1 MATNRTTGGSSAA
14 PRLIDTAAIGTQRV
28 ALSSRGRT
36 FITVGLISLATGL
49 MLGVLDLQ
57 RLGVL
62 LLVLPVPAWLAV
74 RQARSGLRVGH
85 AVTPSRIV
93 VGEQAQVRLVLG
105 NPHSFGTG
113 PLRVTETVPGG
124 RPLRFSVAGVRGRQR
139 RTVAYPLPALRRGR
153 YTVGPTTVMASD
165 PFGLV
170 TADTRSTDVGELVVR
185 PSTVRLADLALPIAW
200 RDGAATLSHSVGVG
214 GSDDAS
220 VREYRHG
227 DDLRKIHWRS
237 TARSGAFMV
246 RQEERPWHGES
257 LVLLDH
263 RALAYPTVAGPAGL
277 GRPGMGDLGRRQH
290 RLPPGRA
297 RPAGRGGDRRRA
309 GGPRQSGGDPGPAG
323 RREARP
329 AGRPRAAGRR
339 ADRARPRRRR
349 VRRAGGHPEELDQR
363 AAAAGRGRRARR
375 WPCCCGPG
383 PGTAS
388 ARDLLAEAA
397 WQSSA
402 DTLRAAGWRVVPA
415 EAGDEI
421 AELWP
426 SLLSAARGERPMSA
440 PARYAARARP
450 GRRGRHRHGRRRRAA
465 DHPAVALDLHRLVLA
480 AGQHRL
486 RAALP
491 GRRRPVPDALRAALV
506 AQPGWGWW
514 PRC

>member
-1 MATNRTTGGSSAA
+1 MATNRTSGGSAAA
-14 PRLIDTAAIGTQRV
+14 PRLVDTAAIGTQRV
-28 ALSSRGRT
+28 ALSNRGRT

-49 MLGVLDLQ
+49 MLGVEDLE

-85 AVTPSRIV
+85 AVTPSRVV
-93 VGEQAQVRLVLG
+93 VGERAQVRLVLG

-113 PLRVTETVPGG
+113 PLRITETVPGG

-185 PSTVRLADLALPIAW
+185 PKTVALANLTLPIAW

-263 RALAYPTVAGPAGL
+263 RALAYPTVPSQPDAAALEWAISATASIACHLAERGRRVSVVTGDGEVAHDSSSAILDLLADVKPALRADLEPLAAALNGL
-277 GRPGMGDLGRRQH
+277 GRDAAVFAVLAATPKGSVHGL
-290 RLPPGRA
+290 L
-297 RPAGRGGDRRRA
+297 
-309 GGPRQSGGDPGPAG
+309 S
-323 RREARP
+323 
-329 AGRPRAAGRR
+329 RPRMPGSAVALLL
-339 ADRARPRRRR
+339 RPWTWNSDS
-349 VRRAGGHPEELDQR
+349 P
-363 AAAAGRGRRARR
+363 
-375 WPCCCGPG
+375 
-383 PGTAS
+383 
-388 ARDLLAEAA
+388 DLLAEAA
-397 WQSSA
+397 WQSGA

-415 EAGDEI
+415 ESGTEI

-426 SLLSAARGERPMSA
+426 SLLSA
-440 PARYAARARP
+440 
-450 GRRGRHRHGRRRRAA
+450 RAA
-465 DHPAVALDLHRLVLA
+465 VAR
-480 AGQHRL
+480 
-486 RAALP
+486 
-491 GRRRPVPDALRAALV
+491 
-506 AQPGWGWW
+506 
-514 PRC
+514 

>member
-1 MATNRTTGGSSAA
+1 VATNRTLGGSSAA
-14 PRLIDTAAIGTQRV
+14 PRLIDTASIGTQRV

-62 LLVLPVPAWLAV
+62 LLVLPIPAWLAV

-85 AVTPSRIV
+85 AVTPSRVV

-170 TADTRSTDVGELVVR
+170 TADTRSTDVGELIVR
-185 PSTVRLADLALPIAW
+185 PTTVPLASLALPIAW
-200 RDGAATLSHSVGVG
+200 RDGAATLSHSVGSG

-257 LVLLDH
+257 MVLLDH
-263 RALAYPTVAGPAGL
+263 RAMAYPTVPTQPDSLALEWAISAAASIACHLADRGRRVAVVTGDGQVAHDNSGAILDMLADVKPALRADVEPLAAALTGL
-277 GRPGMGDLGRRQH
+277 GRDAAVFAVLAATP
-290 RLPPGRA
+290 
-297 RPAGRGGDRRRA
+297 RGSLHGLL
-309 GGPRQSGGDPGPAG
+309 S
-323 RREARP
+323 
-329 AGRPRAAGRR
+329 RPRMPGSAVALLL
-339 ADRARPRRRR
+339 RPWTWN
-349 VRRAGGHPEELDQR
+349 GE
-363 AAAAGRGRRARR
+363 
-375 WPCCCGPG
+375 
-383 PGTAS
+383 S
-388 ARDLLAEAA
+388 RDLLAEAA
-397 WQSSA
+397 WQSTS

-421 AELWP
+421 ADLWP
-426 SLLSAARGERPMSA
+426 SLLSARVASAR
-440 PARYAARARP
+440 
-450 GRRGRHRHGRRRRAA
+450 
-465 DHPAVALDLHRLVLA
+465 
-480 AGQHRL
+480 
-486 RAALP
+486 
-491 GRRRPVPDALRAALV
+491 
-506 AQPGWGWW
+506 
-514 PRC
+514 

>member
-1 MATNRTTGGSSAA
+1 MATTRPSGGSSAA

-28 ALSSRGRT
+28 TLSSRGRT

-49 MLGVLDLQ
+49 MLGVVDLE

-85 AVTPSRIV
+85 AVHPSRVV

-113 PLRVTETVPGG
+113 PLRITETVPGG

-139 RTVAYPLPALRRGR
+139 RTVAYPLPSLRRGR

-185 PSTVRLADLALPIAW
+185 PTTVALANLTLPIAW

-263 RALAYPTVAGPAGL
+263 RALAYPTSPSEPDAAALEWAISAAASIACHLAERGRRVSVVTGDGEVAHDSSSAILDLLADVKPALRADLEPLSAALNGL
-277 GRPGMGDLGRRQH
+277 GRDAAVFAVLAATPK
-290 RLPPGRA
+290 A
-297 RPAGRGGDRRRA
+297 SV
-309 GGPRQSGGDPGPAG
+309 SGLLS
-323 RREARP
+323 
-329 AGRPRAAGRR
+329 RPRMPGSAVALLL
-339 ADRARPRRRR
+339 RPWTWT
-349 VRRAGGHPEELDQR
+349 GNTQ
-363 AAAAGRGRRARR
+363 
-375 WPCCCGPG
+375 
-383 PGTAS
+383 
-388 ARDLLAEAA
+388 DLLAEAA

-402 DTLRAAGWRVVPA
+402 DVLRAAGWRVVPA
-415 EAGDEI
+415 EAGDEV

-426 SLLSAARGERPMSA
+426 SLLSA
-440 PARYAARARP
+440 
-450 GRRGRHRHGRRRRAA
+450 RAA
-465 DHPAVALDLHRLVLA
+465 VAR
-480 AGQHRL
+480 
-486 RAALP
+486 
-491 GRRRPVPDALRAALV
+491 
-506 AQPGWGWW
+506 
-514 PRC
+514 